1 MSAPMVSVPVAD
13 GATPARRH
21 LVRRILT
28 GNAAAGI
35 GLAVLLLIVLAA
47 VFAPV
52 LAPNELGERVGDRF
66 DPPSAAHPLGLDDA
80 GQDLVTLLLYS
91 TRVSLVVGFG
101 ATVLAVGLGGVVGV
115 LAGYAGGRTEGVL
128 MRMTDFFLVIP
139 EVPLMMIIAA
149 VWGAGVGKMVVVIG
163 VILWTWTAR
172 VVRAQTKSIKE
183 RVYVKR
189 SLALGA
195 THPHTVTRHV
205 LPQLG
210 PLFVVC
216 AVLAFAVAVFDETA
230 LSFLGLG
237 DPSAPSLG
245 RMIAL
250 ASSAGA
256 VSNSAWWAIFYPGI
270 VVTLIILSLTMM
282 GTALEDALNPRLR
295 VSHLSRRHFSVLP
308 STRRMRALHE
318 AEATR

>member
-1 MSAPMVSVPVAD
+1 MVSVPVVGDMAS
-13 GATPARRH
+13 GRRH
-21 LVRRILT
+21 VVRRIFTSNLAATVGLVVLT
-28 GNAAAGI
+28 
-35 GLAVLLLIVLAA
+35 LITLAA

-52 LAPNELGERVGDRF
+52 VAPTELGERVGDRF
-66 DPPSAAHPLGLDDA
+66 DPPSPQHPLGLDDA
-80 GQDLVTLLLYS
+80 GQDMVTLLLYS
-91 TRVSLVVGFG
+91 TRVSLIVGFG
-101 ATVLAVGLGGVVGV
+101 ATVVAVGLGGVVGV
-115 LAGYAGGRTEGVL
+115 VAGYGGRRTDGVL

-149 VWGAGVGKMVVVIG
+149 VWGAGTGKMVIVIG

-195 THPHTVTRHV
+195 THLHTVTRHV

-256 VSNSAWWAIFYPGI
+256 VSNYAWWAIFYPGV
-270 VVTLIILSLTMM
+270 VVTIIILSLTLM

-295 VSHLSRRHFSVLP
+295 VSHLSRQHFRVLP
-308 STRRMRALHE
+308 ARRAGVLRSTE
-318 AEATR
+318 AAR

>member
-1 MSAPMVSVPVAD
+1 M
-13 GATPARRH
+13 
-21 LVRRILT
+21 
-28 GNAAAGI
+28 
-35 GLAVLLLIVLAA
+35 
-47 VFAPV
+47 
-52 LAPNELGERVGDRF
+52 RV
-66 DPPSAAHPLGLDDA
+66 
-80 GQDLVTLLLYS
+80 
-91 TRVSLVVGFG
+91 
-101 ATVLAVGLGGVVGV
+101 
-115 LAGYAGGRTEGVL
+115 
-128 MRMTDFFLVIP
+128 TDFFLVIP

-149 VWGAGVGKMVVVIG
+149 VWGAGVEKMVIVIG

-189 SLALGA
+189 SRALGA
-195 THPHTVTRHV
+195 THLHTVARHV

-256 VSNSAWWAIFYPGI
+256 VSNGAWWAIFYPGM

-295 VSHLSRRHFSVLP
+295 VSHLSRRHFSLLP
-308 STRRMRALHE
+308 NPRALS
-318 AEATR
+318 ASRRGLVTR

>member
-1 MSAPMVSVPVAD
+1 MSAPIVSVPVVGDSRSGRASSL
-13 GATPARRH
+13 G
-21 LVRRILT
+21 RIL
-28 GNAAAGI
+28 GNNVTAGI
-35 GLAVLLLIVLAA
+35 GLVLLLLITLAA

-52 LAPNELGERVGDRF
+52 LAPTELGERVGNRF
-66 DPPSAAHPLGLDDA
+66 DPPSAHHLLGLDDA
-80 GQDLVTLLLYS
+80 GQDVVTLLLYS
-91 TRVSLVVGFG
+91 TRVSLIVGFG
-101 ATVLAVGLGGVVGV
+101 ATVLAVGLGGIVGV
-115 LAGYAGGRTEGVL
+115 AAGYRGRRTDGAL
-128 MRMTDFFLVIP
+128 MRLTDFFLVIP

-172 VVRAQTKSIKE
+172 VVRAQTKSIRE

-189 SLALGA
+189 SLMLGA
-195 THPHTVTRHV
+195 THLHTVTRHV

-210 PLFVVC
+210 PLFVVS

-237 DPSAPSLG
+237 DPSQPSLG

-256 VSNSAWWAIFYPGI
+256 VSNNAWWAIFYPGV

-295 VSHLSRRHFSVLP
+295 VSHLARQHFSVLP
-308 STRRMRALHE
+308 RPLALRTTRSAALS
-318 AEATR
+318 R